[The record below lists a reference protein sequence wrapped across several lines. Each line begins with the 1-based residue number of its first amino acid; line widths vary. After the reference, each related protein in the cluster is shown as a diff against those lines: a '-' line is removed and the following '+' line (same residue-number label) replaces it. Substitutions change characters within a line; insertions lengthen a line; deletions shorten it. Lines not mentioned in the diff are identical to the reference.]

1 MTATRRKLF
10 GTWKNQVGHERSLEL
25 AAVAVECAPQCQG
38 LFELALCPS
47 MTALA
52 SVTDV
57 SAGRVAVTA
66 QNVVW
71 DATNSFTGETSAST
85 LSEIGCKYVIL
96 GHSERRLYLGE
107 TEEMIGRK
115 IRTAFAHRL
124 IPVLCVGETLD
135 EHRDG
140 QFEQVVLG
148 QLSALFAAVADSASP
163 FVVAYEPA
171 WAISTSA
178 EALEC
183 KPLEAGERHRFIR
196 SALGREVGSKIAD
209 ATTILYGGS
218 VTGDNVAS
226 YFAESDID
234 GGLVGTA
241 SQDPN
246 SFRALVNATIAAYR
260 NQPACWPCRSLP
272 TAPWEA
278 STSTPA
284 TPTPSG

>member
-1 MTATRRKLF
+1 MTATRHKLF
-10 GTWKNQVGHERSLEL
+10 GTWKNQVGHKRSREL
-25 AAVAVECAPQCQG
+25 AAVAVECAPKCQG
-38 LFELALCPS
+38 LFELAICPS

-52 SVTDV
+52 AVTSVT
-57 SAGRVAVTA
+57 AGRVAVSA

-85 LSEIGCKYVIL
+85 LSEIGCKYVII

-115 IRTAFAHRL
+115 ISTAFAHRL

-140 QFEQVVLG
+140 QFEPVVLG
-148 QLSALFAAVADSASP
+148 QLTALFAAVADPASP

-171 WAISTSA
+171 WAISTST

-183 KPLEAGERHRFIR
+183 KPLEAGDRHRFIR
-196 SALGREVGSKIAD
+196 SALAQETGSEAAD

-226 YFAESDID
+226 YLAESDID

-241 SQDPN
+241 SQDPK
-246 SFRALVNATIAAYR
+246 SFRELVDATIAVYR
-260 NQPACWPCRSLP
+260 SQPA
-272 TAPWEA
+272 TQ
-278 STSTPA
+278 
-284 TPTPSG
+284 